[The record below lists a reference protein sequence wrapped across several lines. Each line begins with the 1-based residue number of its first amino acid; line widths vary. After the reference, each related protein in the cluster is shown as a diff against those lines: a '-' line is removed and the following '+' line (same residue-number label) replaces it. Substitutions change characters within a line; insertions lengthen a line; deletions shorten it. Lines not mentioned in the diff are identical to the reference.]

1 MSPVHPFFREA
12 GSGPGVVC
20 VHANASTSG
29 QWKDLMALLAPRFH
43 VLAADSYGSGQSPEW
58 PSDSRIALL
67 DEAAL
72 LEPVLARAGTPLVL
86 AGHSYGAA
94 VALVAAL
101 ANPGRVRDLVLYE
114 PTLFALID
122 GRSTPPNA
130 ADGARDTVA
139 RATRALDDGNLDEA
153 ARIFIDYWMGPG
165 AWDATPPNR
174 QPAIAAS
181 VKNLRRWGHALLTEP
196 TPLQAFSAL
205 DMPVLLMSGNRS
217 TPAAHAVSARLETVL
232 PRLERVNFPEL
243 GHMGPVTHPAVVNAA
258 IARFLQ
264 AL

>member
-1 MSPVHPFFREA
+1 M
-12 GSGPGVVC
+12 
-20 VHANASTSG
+20 
-29 QWKDLMALLAPRFH
+29 
-43 VLAADSYGSGQSPEW
+43 
-58 PSDSRIALL
+58 
-67 DEAAL
+67 
-72 LEPVLARAGTPLVL
+72 LV
-86 AGHSYGAA
+86 GHSYGGA

-101 ANPGRVRDLVLYE
+101 ANPGRVRALVLYE

-122 GRSTPPNA
+122 GHSPPPNA

-139 RATRALDDGNLDEA
+139 RATQALDDGNIDQA

-165 AWDATPPNR
+165 AWDATPPAR

-205 DMPVLLMSGNRS
+205 DMPVLLMSGSRS

-258 IARFLQ
+258 IASFLD